1 MLLCFDFFL
10 PICFII
16 SYGITLSSSVAAGD
30 TGNNFQVNSVTGL
43 IELKKPVDFE
53 GLSPNPIP
61 LKVIAVDGGSS
72 ARTTTVAVD
81 VTVTD
86 VNDNVPV
93 CTQAAYAVLM
103 AENSAVGF
111 TVRIHLLTTGACQWE
126 WLSLSS

>member
-1 MLLCFDFFL
+1 M
-10 PICFII
+10 
-16 SYGITLSSSVAAGD
+16 
-30 TGNNFQVNSVTGL
+30 NSVTGL

-72 ARTTTVAVD
+72 ARTSTVAVD

-103 AENSAVGF
+103 AENVTVGF
-111 TVRIHLLTTGACQWE
+111 TVRINLFTTRICQWE
-126 WLSLSS
+126 WLSLSF

>member
-1 MLLCFDFFL
+1 MN
-10 PICFII
+10 
-16 SYGITLSSSVAAGD
+16 T
-30 TGNNFQVNSVTGL
+30 VTGL

-53 GLSPNPIP
+53 GLSANPIP

-93 CTQAAYAVLM
+93 CTQAAYVVLV
-103 AENSAVGF
+103 AENVAVGF
-111 TVRIHLLTTGACQWE
+111 TVRIHLFISCFCHWE
-126 WLSLSS
+126 

>member
-1 MLLCFDFFL
+1 M
-10 PICFII
+10 
-16 SYGITLSSSVAAGD
+16 AAGD

-53 GLSPNPIP
+53 GLSSNPIP

-103 AENSAVGF
+103 AENVAVGF
-111 TVRIHLLTTGACQWE
+111 TVRIRLLTTRVCQKE
-126 WLSLSS
+126 SESYVFIDLI

>member
-1 MLLCFDFFL
+1 M
-10 PICFII
+10 
-16 SYGITLSSSVAAGD
+16 VAGD

-72 ARTTTVAVD
+72 ARTATVAVD

-93 CTQAAYAVLM
+93 CTQAAYALLV
-103 AENSAVGF
+103 AENVAVGF
-111 TVRIHLLTTGACQWE
+111 TVRIDEFTTRVCHCE
-126 WLSLSS
+126 W

>member
-1 MLLCFDFFL
+1 MLFEIYCL
-10 PICFII
+10 PPC
-16 SYGITLSSSVAAGD
+16 AAGD

-86 VNDNVPV
+86 DNDNVPV
-93 CTQAAYAVLM
+93 CTQAAYVVLM
-103 AENSAVGF
+103 AENVAVGF
-111 TVRIHLLTTGACQWE
+111 TVRIHLFTT
-126 WLSLSS
+126 